1 MPNGFY
7 IKGTSYAYNVDGT
20 NGKTALKNTQF
31 GIIKDP
37 ALPALP
43 AGSDII
49 GCTTALLA

>member
-20 NGKTALKNTQF
+20 NGKTLLNTQR
-31 GIIKDP
+31 GVIKDS
-37 ALPALP
+37 AS
-43 AGSDII
+43 GNVI